1 MQRKN
6 RHRVDWSVLKD
17 AEPARAR
24 LASRDT
30 QPFGAAQLISTLLS
44 DPSPDTVDRV
54 LRKAVELARDDIG
67 LERAAIY
74 LVAQDSQS
82 MIGTWGTDSH
92 RRTTDEH
99 DFVFDIDPLVRQ
111 FFARSLRGYPWT
123 VYEECPML
131 THKNGLS
138 LVLGRGWLACTP
150 IMGTKQS
157 IGVLF
162 NDTAITHAPVDE
174 AKQAR
179 AALLC
184 SLLGR
189 ALDTC
194 REFLFESPNPQ
205 PSRRRPLVS
214 RVAEILGENPSLGF
228 AEVARRLRMSQEN
241 LTRSFRR
248 HVGSSIVAY
257 RNDLRLARFL
267 IQAPTSGLLE
277 AALGAGFGSYAQFHR
292 VFRTR
297 FGRSPREFMGE
308 HSDEKTPGPK

>member
-1 MQRKN
+1 MQHRK
-6 RHRVDWSVLKD
+6 RRRVDWSVCTD

-24 LASRDT
+24 LASPTT
-30 QPFGAAQLISTLLS
+30 QTFGVARLVSALLS
-44 DPSPDTVDRV
+44 DPSPQAVDRV

-74 LVAQDSQS
+74 LVGPDSKS
-82 MIGTWGTDSH
+82 MIGTWGTDS
-92 RRTTDEH
+92 RRQTTDEH
-99 DFVFDIDPLVRQ
+99 EFVFEIDPMVRQ
-111 FFARSLRGYPWT
+111 FFARALRGYPWT

-150 IMGTKQS
+150 ITGTKQP

-162 NDTAITHAPVDE
+162 NDSAITHAPVDE

-189 ALDTC
+189 ALETC
-194 REFLFESPNPQ
+194 REYLFESPDRQ
-205 PSRRRPLVS
+205 TSRRRPLIA
-214 RVAEILGENPSLGF
+214 RVAEILGENPSLSF
-228 AEVARRLRMSQEN
+228 QEVARHLRMSQGN
-241 LTRSFRR
+241 LTRSFKRQ
-248 HVGSSIVAY
+248 VGSSIVEY
-257 RNDLRLARFL
+257 RNELRLARFL
-267 IQAPTSGLLE
+267 VQAPTSGLLE

-292 VFRTR
+292 VFRAR
-297 FGRSPREFMGE
+297 FGKSPREYM
-308 HSDEKTPGPK
+308 SLDEKMAVPI